1 MKHNIMILEKF
12 MQEYFPLG
20 MASGELFCNRTEE
33 REQLAKNINK
43 GQHTI
48 LVSPRRYGKTSLAF
62 QVFADSSKNLI
73 NSNIDFLIASD
84 IHYVQNA
91 ILSCVGTAIPQI
103 LSQHKNITEKI
114 KKFFSFSSS
123 KLTLAASGP
132 SIEFIHNQ
140 PPPETIVEAL
150 IGLDKIAQEEN
161 KRVALLFDEFQQIGM
176 LKNCESIEA
185 AIRHAAERTKKVSYI
200 FSGSDRHLLTEMFDD
215 SARPLYHLCV
225 KVPLDRIT
233 ALEYKKHLKKLAL
246 MRWQKTLNDEIIATI
261 LAFTKCHPYYVNL
274 LCSQIWESDHPLR
287 DKTQVL
293 ELWEKY
299 VQSEQSRIAYEL
311 ARLSPNQRAII
322 GAVATENIS
331 QPGSQ
336 YFLEK
341 VRLPVASALQA
352 INALTVKDIIYK
364 NNEGYLTVLDPA
376 VGYFVRKFL
385 HN

>member
-1 MKHNIMILEKF
+1 

-20 MASGELFCNRTEE
+20 MASGELFCNRVEE
-33 REQLAKNINK
+33 REQLTKNLNK

-48 LVSPRRYGKTSLAF
+48 LVSPRRYGKTSLVF
-62 QVFADSSKNLI
+62 QVFADLSKKLI
-73 NSNIDFLIASD
+73 NSNIDFLIAPD

-91 ILSCVGTAIPQI
+91 ILSCVGVAIPQI
-103 LSQHKNITEKI
+103 LPHHKNITEKI

-132 SIEFIHNQ
+132 SIEFTHTQ

-150 IGLDKIAQEEN
+150 TGLDKIAQEEN

-225 KVPLDRIT
+225 KMPLDRI
-233 ALEYKKHLKKLAL
+233 AAIEYNKHLQKLSL
-246 MRWQKTLNDEIIATI
+246 IRWQKTLSDEIIAAI
-261 LAFTKCHPYYVNL
+261 LACTKCHPYYVNL
-274 LCSQIWESDHPLR
+274 LCSQVWESASPIQ
-287 DKTQVL
+287 DKTKIL
-293 ELWEKY
+293 ELWDKY

-311 ARLSPNQRAII
+311 ARLSPNQRAVIR
-322 GAVATENIS
+322 VLATESIN

-341 VRLPVASALQA
+341 ARLPVASALQA
-352 INALTVKDIIYK
+352 IDALTAKDIIYK
-364 NNEGYLTVLDPA
+364 DQEGYLAVLDPA
-376 VGYFVRKFL
+376 IGYFIKKF
-385 HN
+385 